1 MYPHLMQ
8 YEQPSAPARRRI
20 LVHELQHVVRI
31 HNGRVAGVLEPG
43 HHWVSKKT
51 DRLWYESA
59 TDQVVTVPGQEMLT
73 ADGAGVRATVAATVA
88 VTEPLTVVRNGGW
101 HQAFYLAVQLALR
114 TAVAERDLAVLLEQR
129 GDLDRVL
136 TEAVEPQVGPLGLTL
151 RAIAVRDFI
160 VPGELKRAVADIVSA
175 RLSGQAAL
183 ERARG
188 ETAAL
193 RNLANAA
200 RQVADNPALLQ
211 LRLLQQI
218 EASSGNTFVVGT
230 DGALT
235 TRAER
240 D

>member
-1 MYPHLMQ
+1 MYPYPMH

-31 HNGRVAGVLEPG
+31 RNGRVAGVLEPG
-43 HHWVSKKT
+43 RHWVSKKT

-73 ADGAGVRATVAATVA
+73 ADGAGVRATVTATVA
-88 VTEPLTVVRNGGW
+88 VTAPLTVVRNGGW
-101 HQAFYLAVQLALR
+101 NQAFYLGVQLALR
-114 TAVAERDLAVLLEQR
+114 TAVAERELAALLEQR

-136 TEAVEPQVGPLGLTL
+136 TDAVEPQAEPLGLTL

-200 RQVADNPALLQ
+200 RQMADNPALFQ

-218 EASSGNTFVVGT
+218 EASTGNTFVVGT
-230 DGALT
+230 DGLMSAGGD
-235 TRAER
+235 R

>member
-8 YEQPSAPARRRI
+8 YEPPTAPARRRI

-31 HNGRVAGVLEPG
+31 RNGRVTEALEPG
-43 HHWVSKKT
+43 RHWVSKKT

-73 ADGAGVRATVAATVA
+73 TDGAGVRATIAATVA

-101 HQAFYLAVQLALR
+101 LQAFYLAVQLALR
-114 TAVAERDLAVLLEQR
+114 TAVAERDLAALLEQR
-129 GDLDRVL
+129 GELDRVL
-136 TEAVEPQVGPLGLTL
+136 TEAVEPQAGPLGLTL
-151 RAIAVRDFI
+151 RSIAVRDFI

-175 RLSGQAAL
+175 RLSGQAAI

-218 EASSGNTFVVGT
+218 ESSSGNTFVVGT
-230 DGALT
+230 NRVPNTGAD
-235 TRAER
+235 R

>member
-1 MYPHLMQ
+1 MYPSLMQ
-8 YEQPSAPARRRI
+8 YEQPTAPARRRI

-31 HNGRVAGVLEPG
+31 HDGRVDGLLPPG
-43 HHWVSKKT
+43 RHWVSKKA

-73 ADGAGVRATVAATVA
+73 ADGAGVRATVAATIA
-88 VTEPLTVVRNGGW
+88 VTDPLAVVRNGGW

-114 TAVAERDLAVLLEQR
+114 TAVAERDLAALLEQR
-129 GDLDRVL
+129 NELDRVL
-136 TEAVEPQVGPLGLTL
+136 TDAVGPQAGPLGLTL

-200 RQVADNPALLQ
+200 RQMADNPALFQ

-230 DGALT
+230 DGPLAAGT
-235 TRAER
+235 DR